1 MDIDI
6 NNLLLVIS
14 NESNT
19 FNLSLNYCNEME
31 FIISSDDIEEL
42 KQKYIRSNVNMNNL
56 ITTFE
61 TSILPTYNHN
71 KYDILLNSILFFSKI
86 INKMHLKNNIKYN
99 VIFCISRKF
108 IKRAVIIATILFKN
122 TCNSIKFIYPKIDMI
137 TIEDIIN
144 EENQVKI
151 FYQSPFNEHVSI

>member
-61 TSILPTYNHN
+61 TSILPTYNYN

-86 INKMHLKNNIKYN
+86 INKMHLKNDIKYSKIRKIIRFIW
-99 VIFCISRKF
+99 IFR
-108 IKRAVIIATILFKN
+108 
-122 TCNSIKFIYPKIDMI
+122 Y
-137 TIEDIIN
+137 
-144 EENQVKI
+144 
-151 FYQSPFNEHVSI
+151 